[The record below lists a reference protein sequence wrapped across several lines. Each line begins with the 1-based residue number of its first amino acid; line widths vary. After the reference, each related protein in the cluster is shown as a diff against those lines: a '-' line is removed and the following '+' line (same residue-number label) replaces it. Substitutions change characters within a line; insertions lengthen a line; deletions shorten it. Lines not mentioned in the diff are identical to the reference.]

1 MIEHYTWFALRT
13 KPQQEGT
20 AQAVLTGHVE
30 RVECPKRK
38 RAYGAGPVQPRP
50 VRVPRVRPKPV
61 RRGNGI
67 VVLVPLEEVFRK
79 ANGTVKKKRKVT
91 RPLMPGWIIAG
102 FSAQVDW
109 WSVLSVNSV
118 SGVACENGGPKEVR
132 YSQIRC
138 MLSGL
143 PSGIVPAPD
152 YAALMRSRSEYEP
165 GDLCEVAAGP
175 FEGYMVDVQSITGKA
190 ARVLVPFLGQR
201 TPADIPLDYLV
212 KVA

>member
-13 KPQQEGT
+13 KPQQEGI

-50 VRVPRVRPKPV
+50 VRIPTPHPRPMLE
-61 RRGNGI
+61 GNGV
-67 VVLVPLEEVFRK
+67 VVLIPVEEVFRK

-91 RPLMPGWIIAG
+91 RPLMRGWVLAG
-102 FSAQVDW
+102 FASPDVDW
-109 WSVLSVNSV
+109 WSVMQVEAV
-118 SGVACENGGPKEVR
+118 TGVAGVEHPMP
-132 YSQIRC
+132 IRHRQ
-138 MLSGL
+138 MLGL
-143 PSGIVPAPD
+143 LRGTQHGVIPSPD
-152 YAALMRSRSEYEP
+152 HAALMRSRAEYRV
-165 GDLCEVAAGP
+165 GDQCEIAAGP
-175 FEGYMVDVQSITGKA
+175 FEGQVVDVRGIQGKM
-190 ARVLVPFLGQR
+190 ARVLLRCLGGT